1 MANCSGFCAF
11 IPMDVETP
19 LRDVL
24 HQIAGRN
31 RKKKEP
37 KVRRVPLKEGD
48 LEELVICFGFWG
60 VGLKQ
65 NSTKTESKPSKT
77 GKVRLALFNLTI
89 VLCMKLTLQSDL
101 VPQNSLVSLVLILC
115 IRHAVRSVCNI
126 PALFRLGYL

>member
-1 MANCSGFCAF
+1 
-11 IPMDVETP
+11 MDVETP

-60 VGLKQ
+60 WV
-65 NSTKTESKPSKT
+65 
-77 GKVRLALFNLTI
+77 
-89 VLCMKLTLQSDL
+89 
-101 VPQNSLVSLVLILC
+101 
-115 IRHAVRSVCNI
+115 
-126 PALFRLGYL
+126 